1 MGRLVQVRLCMGF
14 GGVRVRLGMGFGEV
28 RVLRYQYKAL
38 LAAVALYGLLLVQD
52 NLQVAACMLVVA
64 DC

>member
-1 MGRLVQVRLCMGF
+1 MLGHVVQ
-14 GGVRVRLGMGFGEV
+14 VRLGMGFDGV